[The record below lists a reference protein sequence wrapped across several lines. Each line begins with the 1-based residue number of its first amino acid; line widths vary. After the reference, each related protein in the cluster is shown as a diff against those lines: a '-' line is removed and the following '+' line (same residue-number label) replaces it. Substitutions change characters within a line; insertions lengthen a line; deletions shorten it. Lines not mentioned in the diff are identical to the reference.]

1 MILYGAPVSP
11 YVRKVVAYAA
21 EKGLTLDLI
30 AVGIG
35 DPNPEFRRAS
45 PFNKMPAF
53 TDGDFAI
60 SDSTAIITYLEAKF
74 PEPAL
79 IPADPANRA
88 RTIWFEEFADTIATA
103 AAGPIFFNR
112 IVAPIFLKQAGDEA
126 IVEKSINELLPPVH
140 DYMEGVIPASG
151 YLVGDAITLA
161 DIAVASAFVNAA
173 HCGIFP
179 DAATHPKLTAYLAA
193 IQGRPSMANAIAA
206 ERKMLRL
213 D

>member
-1 MILYGAPVSP
+1 MILYGAHVSP

-21 EKGLTLDLI
+21 EKGI
-30 AVGIG
+30 ALEHVGVGIG

-45 PFNKMPAF
+45 PFAKMPAF

-60 SDSTAIITYLEAKF
+60 SDSTAIVTYLEAKF
-74 PEPAL
+74 PEPAM

-88 RTIWFEEFADTIATA
+88 RVIWFDEFADTIATA

-112 IVAPIFLKQAGDEA
+112 IVAPIFLKQEGDQA
-126 IVEKSINELLPPVH
+126 VIEKSLTELLPPV
-140 DYMEGVIPASG
+140 YAYLEGIIPASG
-151 YLVGDAITLA
+151 YLVGDALTLA
-161 DIAVASAFVNAA
+161 DIAVACPFVNAA
-173 HCGIFP
+173 HCGVVP
-179 DAATHPKLTAYLAA
+179 DAATYPKLTAYLAA
-193 IQGRPSMANAIAA
+193 MNARPSMANAIAI